1 MQIAPFR
8 MAMHAEIKVV
18 HEELGQFFQDKL
30 DLPPDTLLKAYTPY
44 REWLENLKGEIS
56 GIEVDPEIVAE
67 MEKRLDKSW
76 NLRIE

>member
-1 MQIAPFR
+1 
-8 MAMHAEIKVV
+8 
-18 HEELGQFFQDKL
+18 
-30 DLPPDTLLKAYTPY
+30 LKAYTPY
-44 REWLENLKGEIS
+44 WEWLENLKEEIS